1 MAKDIEKIIE
11 DSYVP
16 EMEYVK
22 TKHFDAPKEVPEV
35 VLPKTKAE
43 MYEEAKDR
51 LEQKTSAVSK
61 SRASDKVKSAAKERA
76 KTKTVEPKRQKTKP
90 SADAETKTV
99 SRTRDAQIKTVS
111 RTSDVQT
118 KSLTRTREKRANV
131 LHRLSED
138 PKWVGGEDELVP
150 FAWRK
155 PLVDVSRPSKY
166 YRQTVRDEKAR
177 AQLLPVPRDK

>member
-22 TKHFDAPKEVPEV
+22 TKRSDAPPEVPEV

-61 SRASDKVKSAAKERA
+61 TRAGAKP
-76 KTKTVEPKRQKTKP
+76 KTTTKDRTKQATVEPKQRTKTKTDLKP
-90 SADAETKTV
+90 EVKTV
-99 SRTRDAQIKTVS
+99 AI
-111 RTSDVQT
+111 
-118 KSLTRTREKRANV
+118 TREKHGNV
-131 LHRLSED
+131 LHRLSDD
-138 PKWVGGEDELVP
+138 PKWVGSEDELIP

-155 PLVDVSRPSKY
+155 PLTEVAHPSKY
-166 YRQTVRDEKAR
+166 YKQTVRDEKAR
-177 AQLLPVPRDK
+177 AQLLPVPREK